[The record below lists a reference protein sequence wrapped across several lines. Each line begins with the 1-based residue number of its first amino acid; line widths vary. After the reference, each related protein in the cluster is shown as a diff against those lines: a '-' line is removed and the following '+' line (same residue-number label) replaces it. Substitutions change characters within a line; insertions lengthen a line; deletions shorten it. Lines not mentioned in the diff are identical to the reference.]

1 MKKSIS
7 GLSHASLSLGT
18 VAGVSFLLIFMGPV
32 PLAGSGWDSSGIG
45 LSLGRG
51 QSLPRGLGG
60 GTQMWRAGTAS
71 LWLLGCGEQGEGLGR
86 FLGLAE
92 FALFV
97 PPTRGFQKMA
107 PKP

>member
-1 MKKSIS
+1 MGEEIHFRTQPCLVVPWNS
-7 GLSHASLSLGT
+7 GRCQLFTDLHGTGASGRQWLGF
-18 VAGVSFLLIFMGPV
+18 VRG
-32 PLAGSGWDSSGIG
+32 G
-45 LSLGRG
+45 LTLGRG

-71 LWLLGCGEQGEGLGR
+71 LRLLGCGEQGEGLGR

-92 FALFV
+92 FALV
-97 PPTRGFQKMA
+97 CFQKME

>member
-1 MKKSIS
+1 MGEEIHFRTQPCLVVTWNS
-7 GLSHASLSLGT
+7 GRCQLFTDLRGTGASGRQWLGF
-18 VAGVSFLLIFMGPV
+18 VRGWFNPGPCSE
-32 PLAGSGWDSSGIG
+32 PP
-45 LSLGRG
+45 
-51 QSLPRGLGG
+51 QGG

-71 LWLLGCGEQGEGLGR
+71 LRLLGCGEQGEGLGR